1 MGDTKE
7 SFINNNNFCMS
18 FNILY
23 DFYDF
28 RYTINQA
35 KEMFRFTP
43 SQENDGRDKN
53 MNDNVSR
60 KSYMLKK
67 EDSTSRPLLN
77 RMHSAQEKWENKNL
91 ECKTKDEKSIST
103 SSSIL

>member
-1 MGDTKE
+1 M
-7 SFINNNNFCMS
+7 
-18 FNILY
+18 
-23 DFYDF
+23 